1 MKEHGAIGVFDQAQF
16 DQETAPDFGALKS
29 YVSAKLMWDVDAN
42 VDELIN
48 NFFDNYYKEASSIM
62 KKFFN
67 EYRAYFCYL
76 HEEFGFKGG
85 IGDLPNLFKTSKHWP
100 YMRIQRFLDYID
112 MAYNEIEPLKT
123 SDPEKYALLYNRLNK
138 ESLSWRYLELSIYPE
153 TYDTTMLEVMQNQ
166 LLTDCISCGLTKANE
181 QQAIQNLF

>member
-1 MKEHGAIGVFDQAQF
+1 
-16 DQETAPDFGALKS
+16 
-29 YVSAKLMWDVDAN
+29 
-42 VDELIN
+42 
-48 NFFDNYYKEASSIM
+48 
-62 KKFFN
+62 
-67 EYRAYFCYL
+67 
-76 HEEFGFKGG
+76 
-85 IGDLPNLFKTSKHWP
+85 
-100 YMRIQRFLDYID
+100 MRIQRFLDYID